1 MVRVMF
7 KNLKK
12 SDFIEEFLNEKVQHV
27 LSKFPQ
33 ALKGGTATAV
43 VSMENSQLHKGADLF
58 QVKLILLL
66 KGMKPIVLQKENGN
80 IYQAVAVLCDRLLE
94 SLHRHF
100 ERRRDHNRHRRQDR
114 WQTSGLVAGLDS
126 QQLIASESPFDL
138 QAVG

>member
-12 SDFIEEFLNEKVQHV
+12 SQFIENILDERIQHV
-27 LSKFPQ
+27 LSKFPE
-33 ALKGGTATAV
+33 AKGGTATAV
-43 VSMENSQLHKGADLF
+43 VAMENSQFKKGADLF

-66 KGMKPIVLQKENGN
+66 KGMKPIVLIKENGN
-80 IYQAVAVLCDRLLE
+80 IYQAVAVLTDRLLE

-100 ERRRDHNRHRRQDR
+100 ERRRDSHRVDR
-114 WQTSGLVAGLDS
+114 RSSRWARSGLVAEFEQS
-126 QQLIASESPFDL
+126 QLDL

>member
-12 SDFIEEFLNEKVQHV
+12 SDFIEEFLSEKVQHI
-27 LSKFPQ
+27 LSKFPE
-33 ALKGGTATAV
+33 ATKGGSATAV
-43 VSMENSQLHKGADLF
+43 VAMENSQLHRGADLF

-66 KGMKPIVLQKENGN
+66 KGMKPIILQKENGN

-100 ERRRDHNRHRRQDR
+100 ERRRDQYRHRRPSR
-114 WQTSGLVAGLDS
+114 WSRSGLAAES
-126 QQLIASESPFDL
+126 EAQPMIASDSPFDL

>member
-12 SDFIEEFLNEKVQHV
+12 SDFIEDILNERVEHV
-27 LSKFPQ
+27 LSKFPE
-33 ALKGGTATAV
+33 ATKGGTATAV
-43 VSMENSQLHKGADLF
+43 VAMENSHLHKGADLF

-66 KGMKPIVLQKENGN
+66 KGMKPIILQKENGN

-100 ERRRDHNRHRRQDR
+100 ERRRDHHRHRRPSR
-114 WQTSGLVAGLDS
+114 WLKSGLLTELES
-126 QQLIASESPFDL
+126 QPLNASERPFDL